1 MHLLIGRHTRWSATG
16 SAVYGFVSL
25 FCSNYSFIFLA
36 EWGHFQFLEL
46 CHNNATCSVL
56 ALRRQWHNN
65 NTFPQ
70 ASDMPTRQSDWYY
83 PSIAFSMCFALVL
96 GESRSTQSHSLKW
109 QEKMSKTLTIYFRTW
124 VGWPLWYWFL
134 CHQRSINVSCFS
146 LKINH
151 YMAPLLP
158 FFCSFAN
165 QTQVIQV
172 FRSSSSGKRDAKPS
186 KKKKLWLTELEAF

>member
-16 SAVYGFVSL
+16 SSVYGFVSL

-36 EWGHFQFLEL
+36 EWGHFQFREL
-46 CHNNATCSVL
+46 CHNNTTCSVL
-56 ALRRQWHNN
+56 AHRRQWHNN

-70 ASDMPTRQSDWYY
+70 ASEMPTRQSVWYY

-96 GESRSTQSHSLKW
+96 GESRSTQSHSLK
-109 QEKMSKTLTIYFRTW
+109 QQDRMSKTLTIYFRSW
-124 VGWPLWYWFL
+124 VGRPLWYWFL
-134 CHQRSINVSCFS
+134 CHQRSINVSCFW
-146 LKINH
+146 NH
-151 YMAPLLP
+151 YMALLLP

-172 FRSSSSGKRDAKPS
+172 FRSSSSVKRDAKPS
-186 KKKKLWLTELEAF
+186 NKTELEAF